1 MSFDPS
7 FQGTTTRL
15 LPQPGSLEYI
25 NRPNPVEPSDL
36 SHGIF
41 DGSTRE
47 LDRSTNE
54 QLHPF
59 LLSNRLRQRNDLGPD
74 ATRLARRSPH
84 QSSTSSIAAVLND
97 EDSPPRLGDHASHR
111 RDVDQAVFTLPK
123 LPAKRQAK
131 RHRVPPVLQ
140 GLHQPPPDAGLLPSI
155 STEEAQVFLSTSRGS
170 KPATVSVLTDDD
182 TTSSTIQ
189 QEAVAP
195 AETTQGTSDK
205 RSRRNL
211 WTDQETTDLLAGVS
225 RFGIGNWKKILLCS
239 DYQFH
244 RRTAVD
250 LKDRYGKCCVS
261 FFVLSLC
268 DYRFRVCRPD
278 AYGGAR
284 KTRKAKKAPSEEA
297 TASKPSKRAKTAE
310 KTPPEPSKDDES
322 QPQQASTTD
331 QTLWK
336 AQRRPRRNF
345 TDEEDQAL
353 LKGFREQGPSWVSI
367 CKDEAFKEHGR
378 TPTDLRDRLRT
389 RFPEKYAQAGLAS
402 RPTVPKPAK
411 RTRATREESEKPVE
425 PPQTVTP
432 TATTSKD
439 TQTRLSGDR
448 LERISSRTGPA
459 YTLPL
464 PSIGDDSLSTFGYPD
479 DDEDTDPIVLDRS
492 IMDWANNNMSQINR
506 QSHAHVSDSNLPYPG
521 IDPLVTLK
529 LPKPGFF

>member
-1 MSFDPS
+1 MSFEPGS
-7 FQGTTTRL
+7 QGNASRL

-47 LDRSTNE
+47 LDRTANE

-59 LLSNRLRQRNDLGPD
+59 LLGNRLRQRNDFGAD
-74 ATRLARRSPH
+74 AIRLARRSPH
-84 QSSTSSIAAVLND
+84 QSSISSLSAVLND
-97 EDSPPRLGDHASHR
+97 EDSPPRSGEYGSQR

-123 LPAKRQAK
+123 LPAKRHAR

-155 STEEAQVFLSTSRGS
+155 STEEAQVFLSTSRSS
-170 KPATVSVLTDDD
+170 KPAATSTSTDESTPLV
-182 TTSSTIQ
+182 TTQEPVVPIETI
-189 QEAVAP
+189 
-195 AETTQGTSDK
+195 QGTSDK

-211 WTDQETTDLLAGVS
+211 WTDEETNDLLAGVS

-239 DYQFH
+239 DYHFH
-244 RRTAVD
+244 KRTAVD
-250 LKDRYGKCCVS
+250 LKD
-261 FFVLSLC
+261 
-268 DYRFRVCRPD
+268 RFRVCRPD

-284 KTRKAKKAPSEEA
+284 KTRKAKRVSQEE
-297 TASKPSKRAKTAE
+297 TAIAKTPKRAKTAE
-310 KTPPEPSKDDES
+310 PTPVEAPKEADRQSK
-322 QPQQASTTD
+322 PAATTD

-345 TDEEDQAL
+345 TEEEDQAL

-402 RPTVPKPAK
+402 RPAVPKPAK
-411 RTRATREESEKPVE
+411 RTRATREESEKLAE
-425 PPQTVTP
+425 PTETLTP
-432 TATTSKD
+432 TATSSKD
-439 TQTRLSGDR
+439 GQTKLPNDR
-448 LERISSRTGPA
+448 LERTSSRTGPA

-464 PSIGDDSLSTFGYPD
+464 PSIGDDSLPGFGYPD
-479 DDEDTDPIVLDRS
+479 DDDDDADPIVLDRS
-492 IMDWANNNMSQINR
+492 IMDWANNNMQQPIR
-506 QSHAHVSDSNLPYPG
+506 QSNSHASDNLTFPG